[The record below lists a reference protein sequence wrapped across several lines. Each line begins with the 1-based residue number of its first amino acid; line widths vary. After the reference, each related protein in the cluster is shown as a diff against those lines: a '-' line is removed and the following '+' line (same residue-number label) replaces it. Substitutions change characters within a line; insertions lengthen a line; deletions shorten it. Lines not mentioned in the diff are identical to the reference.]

1 MSSSITTP
9 MRLPQPKKIKEY
21 KYDGKELTMGECL
34 QSLSGLNG
42 GKNMPHN
49 ETPSEFYSRFLLFS
63 QLHRRIVPKEFRL
76 RLETQC
82 SDLISR
88 RAGLIPKKKNLE
100 LFEDDTPLERPTS
113 LNPTLHQM
121 ILWISEHHLE
131 YTHPQT
137 ALCAA
142 YRVHG
147 TACLG
152 AEDSITF
159 RRAVAA
165 HWGLRSVPSL
175 ATECQ
180 RAVPLR

>member
-1 MSSSITTP
+1 MPISNNNTLT
-9 MRLPQPKKIKEY
+9 
-21 KYDGKELTMGECL
+21 YDQCK
-34 QSLSGLNG
+34 QSLGGLNQSRSVVS
-42 GKNMPHN
+42 N
-49 ETPSEFYSRFLLFS
+49 ETPEAFYARFLVFS
-63 QLHRRIVPKEFRL
+63 SSKGRIVSPEFKDRL
-76 RLETQC
+76 LDQC
-82 SDLISR
+82 KNLIAR
-88 RAGLIPKKKNLE
+88 RAGIRPKKKNLE